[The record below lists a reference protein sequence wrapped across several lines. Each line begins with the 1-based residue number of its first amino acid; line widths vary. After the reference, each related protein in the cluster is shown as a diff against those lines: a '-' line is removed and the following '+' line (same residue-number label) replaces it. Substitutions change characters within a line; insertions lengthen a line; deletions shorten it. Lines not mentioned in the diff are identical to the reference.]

1 MISYVD
7 PADKSP
13 LQLRDWHYISK
24 SGKSYEVK
32 NNIPRFVTGNNY
44 ADSFGFQWNTFT
56 RTQLDSQNGN
66 DISEK
71 RLKDFLGKHLE
82 EIKGKNVLEV
92 GCGAGRFT
100 EILLKYG
107 AQVHSTDLSNAVEA
121 NYRNFS
127 GGENYQV
134 AQADLY
140 GIPYPF
146 ESFDLVLCIGVVQHT
161 KNPDLSIS
169 TLNRYVKP
177 GGVLAYDQYLLT
189 PFYFTKPVLPVR
201 YFLKNMKPEKALK
214 AVNRLAEIFFPLQ
227 WKFRN
232 NRLMSFLLN
241 RISPLYNYFNKYPQM
256 SKEEHYE
263 LTRLDTFDGLTDYYK
278 HLTTVNKTRNYL
290 KKYGFSKLEVR
301 EGGNGVEVIAVK

>member
-1 MISYVD
+1 MISYAD
-7 PADKSP
+7 PADKTP
-13 LQLRDWHYISK
+13 LQLKEQQYVSAT
-24 SGKSYEVK
+24 GKGYEVK
-32 NNIPRFVTGNNY
+32 NNIPRFVTGGNY

-71 RLKDFLGKHLE
+71 RLLEFLGSHLQE
-82 EIKGKNVLEV
+82 LKGKNVLEV

-107 AQVHSTDLSNAVEA
+107 AHVHATDLSNAVEA
-121 NYRNFS
+121 NYKNFQ
-127 GGENYQV
+127 GREHYQV

-161 KNPDLSIS
+161 RDPHESIS
-169 TLNRYVKP
+169 TLYKYVKP

-189 PFYFTKPVLPVR
+189 PFYFTKPVMPVR
-201 YFLKNMKPEKALK
+201 YFLKNMKPEKALT
-214 AVNRLAEIFFPLQ
+214 AVNRMAEIFFPMQ
-227 WKFRN
+227 WRFRN
-232 NRLMSFLLN
+232 NRIMTFMLN
-241 RISPLYNYFNKYPQM
+241 RISPLYNYFNKFPQM
-256 SKEEHYE
+256 SREEHYE

-278 HLTTVNKTRNYL
+278 HLTTVNKT
-290 KKYGFSKLEVR
+290 KKYLRKYQFQQLEVKK
-301 EGGNGVEVIAVK
+301 GGNGVEVIAVK